1 MTGMQLP
8 IDATKAPFR
17 AKYLD
22 ETRVLSPWFEFG
34 RHHNGRVDIA
44 DESGDIFTGVLPE
57 HAELIIKAREEFL
70 RVIYDAMA
78 LT

>member
-1 MTGMQLP
+1 MQLP
-8 IDATKAPFR
+8 INAANAPFR
-17 AKYLD
+17 EKYLD
-22 ETRVLSPWFEFG
+22 ETRVLAPWFEFG
-34 RHHNGRVDIA
+34 RHPNGRVDIA

-70 RVIYDAMA
+70 RVIYEAMA